1 MTNNKILLIDGFS
14 ILFRG
19 FYAIPVLATPQGEY
33 TNAIYGFMNI
43 FLKFLDEEMPSKVA
57 VAFDLPEPTFRHKKF
72 ADYKGNRKPT
82 PPEFTPQVPI
92 IKELLTAMNIPIVT
106 SPGFEAD
113 DVLGSFAVQAEQL
126 GYAPIIVSGDR
137 DLLQLAT
144 EHTKIRI
151 PKTKKSGKTE
161 VEDYNAKDVF
171 EKYGVTPAQYID
183 VKALMGD
190 TSDNIP
196 GVPGIGEV
204 TALKIIQAC
213 GSLNAAIKLVDE
225 NVTAL
230 KPKKAA
236 ENLLNF
242 QQQAIL
248 SQKLATIVLD
258 APFDFDFSA
267 EYPNMWNDNTLAIVK
282 RLNFKS
288 LLGRFG
294 NVAKTKKPVQVL
306 TEQIS
311 ILDDMAKSQIPEILP
326 NSADSSGYAA
336 FSNPENAA
344 NLTNIPQNV
353 NLFWDVKSAIAN
365 NECPPKF
372 ALFEKA
378 ENAENAENSAKI
390 FDVMLACY
398 ILNQPTVEMSA
409 EEMAAA
415 YGKMCQQL
423 AENDQTYLYEKI
435 ELPLAFVLADM
446 ERYGIQV
453 DKTALSEYGEN
464 LDVQISQLT
473 AEIHG
478 LAGETFNI
486 NSPAQLSVILFEK
499 FGLKGTK
506 RTKSGYSTA
515 AEVLEGLRNEHPI
528 ISKVLAYRTHSKLKS
543 TYVDGLLPLV
553 SADSRIRS
561 TFNQAL
567 TATGRISSSEPN
579 LQNIPIRMALGRE
592 LRKAFVPA
600 DGFVFVDADY
610 SQIELRVLAHMS
622 GDAAL
627 IEAFH
632 NDIDIHN
639 LTAAQVFGVSLA
651 NVQPQQRYAAKAVNF
666 GIIYGIS
673 AFSLSGDLS
682 ISRYEAQSYINGYF
696 QKYPNVKKFM
706 DNAVLSAKQKGYAST
721 IFNRRRAVPEL
732 NSSNHNLRAFGERVA
747 MNMPIQGTAADII
760 KIAMV
765 NTVARLTRENL
776 QSRLILQVH
785 DELLLEVAASE
796 LSTVKILLK
805 EEMENAVKL
814 AVPLVVDLHEG
825 DNWFNA
831 K

>member
-1 MTNNKILLIDGFS
+1 MKKILLLDGFS

-19 FYAIPVLATPQGEY
+19 FYAIPVLSTPQGEY

-43 FLKFLDEEMPSKVA
+43 FLKFLDEEKPDKVA

-72 ADYKGNRKPT
+72 ADYKGTRKAT
-82 PPEFTPQVPI
+82 PPEFSPQVPV

-113 DVLGSFAVQAEQL
+113 DILGSFAVLAENL
-126 GYAPIIVSGDR
+126 GYTPIIVSGDR

-144 EHTKIRI
+144 ETTKIRI
-151 PKTKKSGKTE
+151 PKTKKGGKTE
-161 VEDYNAKDVF
+161 VEDYHAQDVQ
-171 EKYGVTPAQYID
+171 EKYGVNPKQYID

-190 TSDNIP
+190 SSDNIP
-196 GVPGIGEV
+196 GVPSIGEV
-204 TALKIIQAC
+204 TAIKLIQTY
-213 GSLNAAIKLVDE
+213 GSLDAAIAVAAE
-225 NVTAL
+225 NPSAI

-236 ENLLNF
+236 ENLVIF
-242 QQQAIL
+242 KEQAIL
-248 SQKLATIVLD
+248 SRELATIILD
-258 APFDFDFSA
+258 APFEFDFA
-267 EYPNMWNDNTLAIVK
+267 ADYPNMWNEKALAIVK
-282 RLNFKS
+282 RLNFKT

-294 NVAKTKKPVQVL
+294 ELAKVKKEEKIS

-311 ILDDMAKSQIPEILP
+311 MLDDVNEILP
-326 NSADSSGYAA
+326 T
-336 FSNPENAA
+336 NPPVS
-344 NLTNIPQNV
+344 LPKNV
-353 NLFWDVKSAIAN
+353 NLFWDVKRAISN
-365 NECPPKF
+365 NEIIDK
-372 ALFEKA
+372 
-378 ENAENAENSAKI
+378 NAKI
-390 FDVMLACY
+390 FDAMLACY
-398 ILNQPTVEMSA
+398 ILNRPTVEMSTQEILA
-409 EEMAAA
+409 ECTEMSQ
-415 YGKMCQQL
+415 KL
-423 AENDQTYLYEKI
+423 AENEQIYLYEKI

-446 ERYGIQV
+446 EKHGIKV
-453 DKTALSEYGEN
+453 DKPTLIEYGKN
-464 LDVQISQLT
+464 LDVQITQLT
-473 AEIHG
+473 SEIHEM
-478 LAGETFNI
+478 AEENFNI

-515 AEVLEGLRNEHPI
+515 AEVLETLKDKHPI
-528 ISKVLAYRTHSKLKS
+528 IPKILAYRTHTKLKS

-553 SADSRIRS
+553 SEDSRIHS

-567 TATGRISSSEPN
+567 TATGRISSSDPN
-579 LQNIPIRMALGRE
+579 LQNIPIRMPLGRE

-622 GDAAL
+622 EDAAL

-632 NDIDIHN
+632 NEVDIHN
-639 LTAAQVFGVSLA
+639 LTASQVFGVPIED
-651 NVQPQQRYAAKAVNF
+651 VQPQQRYAAKAVNF

-673 AFSLSGDLS
+673 AFALGEDLS
-682 ISRYEAQSYINGYF
+682 ITRSEAQKYIKGYF
-696 QKYPNVKKFM
+696 DKYPNVKQFM
-706 DNAVLSAKQKGYAST
+706 DNAVISAKQTGYAST
-721 IFNRRRAVPEL
+721 IFNRRRAIPEL
-732 NSSNHNLRAFGERVA
+732 SSSNHNMRAFGERVA

-765 NTVARLTRENL
+765 NTVARLNRENL

-785 DELLLEVAASE
+785 DELLLEVAQNE
-796 LSTVKILLK
+796 LTAVKKLLK

-825 DNWFNA
+825 NNWFNA